1 MLSGMEQGE
10 HGLFHHSHARL
21 GEMQGYQCMFGTK
34 TSKDK
39 ICNATIGIQVG
50 ISIQKSQK
58 KAALDKNLCKQN
70 CK

>member
-21 GEMQGYQCMFGTK
+21 GDMQGYQCTFGTK
-34 TSKDK
+34 TSKK
-39 ICNATIGIQVG
+39 G
-50 ISIQKSQK
+50 
-58 KAALDKNLCKQN
+58 ALDKNLRKQN